1 VTPFTL
7 GSMRALDS
15 PGQMQAVLDAAVA
28 AGIRH
33 VETAPAYGPAEA
45 FLGQA
50 LQRLQARDPISRAAL
65 VITSKLLPGLGWRE
79 GQEQLLALLRRLA
92 IPRLDNLAVH
102 GLNRPEHLDWAL
114 RGEGRELLAWAE
126 GEGLVQQVGFSSHGA
141 TALIEAAL
149 ASGRFGFCSLHLHLF
164 DPERLPLARAA
175 LAAGLGVMAIS
186 PADKGGRLYDPPA
199 ELLADCAP
207 FHPLE
212 LAYRFLLDQGISTL
226 TLGAAQPGDLIWA
239 AALQAGPG
247 SSGDGSRCSP
257 TADLLPSPAASP
269 GCPAAGRLPSPA
281 APPGCRASV
290 PLASAVGRGPLPA
303 GANPAM
309 PSPSVDAPA
318 AAPAAA
324 TTAAATTAA
333 ATTAAATA
341 TAGAAAATAPAAGG
355 EPSDTPP
362 AQVAPTAQPETASP
376 QPSWLSPAH
385 RDALERLA
393 AAARQRL
400 GADQC
405 GQCRQCLPCPQQLPI
420 PTLLRLRNLALGH
433 GMQAFASERYSLIGR
448 AGHWWEQVDAGAC
461 ERCGD
466 CLPRCPLQLPIPDLL
481 ADTHRRLAAPP
492 RRRLWG

>member
-1 VTPFTL
+1 MQSPPAAAASEPAQGLRRFGRGRAVSPFTL

-15 PGQMQAVLDAAVA
+15 PAQMQAVLDAAVA

-50 LQRLQARDPISRAAL
+50 LQRLQARDATSRAAL
-65 VITSKLLPGLGWRE
+65 VITSKLLPGLSFRE

-92 IPRLDNLAVH
+92 IPHLDNLAVH

-175 LAAGLGVMAIS
+175 LVAGLGVMAIS

-226 TLGAAQPGDLIWA
+226 TLGAARPGDLIWA
-239 AALQAGPG
+239 AALQAGHGG
-247 SSGDGSRCSP
+247 SGGGSRCSP
-257 TADLLPSPAASP
+257 AAP
-269 GCPAAGRLPSPA
+269 PLPSPA
-281 APPGCRASV
+281 APAGFRT
-290 PLASAVGRGPLPA
+290 SAI
-303 GANPAM
+303 
-309 PSPSVDAPA
+309 
-318 AAPAAA
+318 AAA
-324 TTAAATTAA
+324 TTAAAAATAA
-333 ATTAAATA
+333 ATTAA
-341 TAGAAAATAPAAGG
+341 GAAGAAGG
-355 EPSDTPP
+355 EASHTFPGAEATS
-362 AQVAPTAQPETASP
+362 AQSGTFQAEAT
-376 QPSWLSPAH
+376 WLTPAH
-385 RDALERLA
+385 RDALQQLA

-400 GADQC
+400 GADRC
-405 GQCRQCLPCPQQLPI
+405 GQCRQCLPCPQQVPI
-420 PTLLRLRNLALGH
+420 PALLRLRNLALGH
-433 GMQAFASERYSLIGR
+433 GMQAFASERYGLIGR